1 MGRLMR
7 AAVVEVVVDA
17 PADAVWDV
25 VRDPTRVGEWS
36 HETHGAAWVDGATV
50 ARAGARFRGRNHTGR
65 TRWSRVCEVLAV
77 DPPHELTWR
86 TVPAGIY
93 RDSTEWRIRVEAV
106 DGGTRITQTFVVL
119 ALSSIMDRLYWRFVP
134 QHRDR
139 RPALEADLR
148 RLGEVAARRGAPAPA

>member
-1 MGRLMR
+1 MGRLLR
-7 AAVVEVVVDA
+7 EARVEVVVDA

-36 HETHGAAWVDGATV
+36 HETEGATWVDGATA
-50 ARAGARFRGRNHTGR
+50 ARPGARFRGRNHTGR

-77 DPPHELTWR
+77 DPPRELAWR

-93 RDSTEWRIRVEAV
+93 RDSTEWRLRVEAV
-106 DGGTRITQTFVVL
+106 DGGTRIIQSFVVL
-119 ALSSIMDRLYWRFVP
+119 RLSSTMDRLYWRFVP

-139 RPALEADLR
+139 RPALEDDLR
-148 RLGEVAARRGAPAPA
+148 KLGEVARRGAPAPA